1 MRVGYVGNE
10 DQLAPEEPI
19 NFPWCWKDVLRDLR
33 DLRPNRLK

>member
-10 DQLAPEEPI
+10 AQLAPEQPI
-19 NFPWCWKDVLRDLR
+19 NFPWKDVLRDLR